1 MFDVIG
7 GEVLDRSA
15 KLVRSSGT
23 LVTIAEP
30 PRVFRPDDRQA
41 VFFVVEPDRGQLAA
55 LEQRFA
61 GWSTPSN
68 RGCGVPLAEAR
79 SALDPTRR
87 ARGNTI
93 IQVADDE
100 LLAVTATT
108 ADRISGNEEFDL
120 WTCVTECRRFA
131 RPSGFRVTVTHMEGT
146 TRPYRMTARA
156 VTTARTATAILEA
169 TWELFEDRP
178 FAEITLADIA
188 GRSGVTTQTV
198 LRRFGDKDAVFA
210 AMFAKLGTD
219 VVERRGRVHPNAIED
234 IVTNFVDN
242 YELSGRLMLK
252 MLAEEATTPA
262 VRDFLAAGRTSYR
275 NWCRT
280 VFYPAGLQGHS
291 EIAGLRSW

>member
-1 MFDVIG
+1 MTV
-7 GEVLDRSA
+7 
-15 KLVRSSGT
+15 
-23 LVTIAEP
+23 
-30 PRVFRPDDRQA
+30 
-41 VFFVVEPDRGQLAA
+41 
-55 LEQRFA
+55 
-61 GWSTPSN
+61 
-68 RGCGVPLAEAR
+68 C
-79 SALDPTRR
+79 
-87 ARGNTI
+87 
-93 IQVADDE
+93 
-100 LLAVTATT
+100 
-108 ADRISGNEEFDL
+108 
-120 WTCVTECRRFA
+120 
-131 RPSGFRVTVTHMEGT
+131 VTVTHMEGT

-188 GRSGVTTQTV
+188 RRSGVTTQTV

-262 VRDFLAAGRTSYR
+262 VRDFLAVGRTYHR

-280 VFYPAGLQGHS
+280 VFSDALAGLPRTRRDRRLAQLVAICDLHTWEVLRIGS
-291 EIAGLRSW
+291 GLSRRATKLALCEMLTPLIAEG